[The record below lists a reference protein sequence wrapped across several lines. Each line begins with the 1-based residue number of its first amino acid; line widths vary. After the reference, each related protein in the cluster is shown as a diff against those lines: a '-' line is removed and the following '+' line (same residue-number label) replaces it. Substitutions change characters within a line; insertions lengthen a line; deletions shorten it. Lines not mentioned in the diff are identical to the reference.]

1 MMLLPCLGI
10 HIIYR
15 FSADSPRTLRKK
27 SIQSKH
33 LLNRKEP
40 LPPIPQRESPTPERR
55 QSISRTAAARGAAAG
70 KHKASVEPDDVNVV
84 MSDE

>member
-1 MMLLPCLGI
+1 MMMLLSCLGI

-55 QSISRTAAARGAAAG
+55 QSVSRTAAARGAAG
-70 KHKASVEPDDVNVV
+70 KQKASVEPDDVNVV